1 MSHARAV
8 VITEASSPVAC
19 ATASRLA
26 AGGHLVLMGSRRP
39 HVCEEFAAR
48 LRLAGGSVFAAHL
61 DLADPASI
69 DRFTASADYLVG
81 EVDVLISTAGVADRS
96 WAGAQQLVGQ
106 FVPPMI
112 DDGRGDVVLLSPQ
125 LDGASPAGADRML
138 EAWVSGL
145 DAEFV
150 GTGVRASIVRSTGAV
165 PPQDAGCLIA
175 AAISSPDQLHLR
187 VIDVIPSVRES
198 AISDGVSRETRY

>member
-1 MSHARAV
+1 MSDARAV

-26 AGGHLVLMGSRRP
+26 ADGHLVLMGSRRP
-39 HVCEEFAAR
+39 QICEEFAAR
-48 LRLAGGSVFAAHL
+48 LRLAGASVFAAHL
-61 DLADPASI
+61 DLADPPSI
-69 DRFTASADYLVG
+69 DQFMESADYLVG
-81 EVDVLISTAGVADRS
+81 EVDVLISTAGVVDRS
-96 WAGAQQLVGQ
+96 WAGAQHLVGQ

-112 DDGRGDVVLLSPQ
+112 DNGRGDVVLLSPE
-125 LDGASPAGADRML
+125 LAGVSTVGADRML

-165 PPQDAGCLIA
+165 PPADAACLIA
-175 AAISSPDQLHLR
+175 TAISSPDQMHLR
-187 VIDVIPSVRES
+187 VVDVIPSRRES
-198 AISDGVSRETRY
+198 AISDGVSREMRY